1 MANLSYFID
10 LRGVNLSED
19 DLTWLHAMPVGTYD
33 HPVYGEL
40 TFTSE
45 RIERFADNVKNNVR
59 QIELDLDYN
68 HKQDASKGAKAAGWI
83 KDAEARGDGLWIG
96 VSFTDA
102 AKAEIR
108 AGEWKYLSPEF
119 QDTWT
124 DAKGNTYKD
133 VLLGAGL
140 TNRPF
145 LKDLL
150 PIAASDDYVEQLHND
165 VADPKQLHDGYFKVG
180 DRVRQVNGSKVG
192 KISERGGQAYGITW
206 DGSTDVERWV
216 VDGDL
221 APESPSKGEMF
232 YSELENIFA
241 KALSLVV
248 NKKGAK
254 SGV

>member
-10 LRGVNLSED
+10 LRGVSLSEK

-40 TFTSE
+40 SFTSE
-45 RIERFADNVKNNVR
+45 RLQRFADNVKNR
-59 QIELDLDYN
+59 IRKIDLDIDYD
-68 HKQDASKGAKAAGWI
+68 HKQDSSKGSKAAGWI
-83 KDAEARGDGLWIG
+83 KDAEVRNDGLWIG
-96 VSFTDA
+96 VTFTER
-102 AKAEIR
+102 AKEEID

-119 QDTWT
+119 QDHWT
-124 DAKGNTYKD
+124 DASGTKYDD

-150 PIAASDDYVEQLHND
+150 PIAASEEYVDQLRPNN
-165 VADPKQLHDGYFKVG
+165 PKLHDGYFKRN

-192 KISERGGQAYGITW
+192 SITEIGGRAYGVTW
-206 DGSTDVERWV
+206 DGEKDVDRWI

-221 APESPSKGEMF
+221 APETPGKGEMF
-232 YSELENIFA
+232 YSELENVLS
-241 KALSLVV
+241 KALSLVAK
-248 NKKGAK
+248 KKGAE

>member
-1 MANLSYFID
+1 LANLSYFID
-10 LRGVNLSED
+10 LRGVELSEK

-45 RIERFADNVKNNVR
+45 RIERFADNVKKNVR

-83 KDAEARGDGLWIG
+83 KDAEARSDGLWIG
-96 VSFTDA
+96 VAFTDTA
-102 AKAEIR
+102 RAEIE

-119 QDTWT
+119 QDEWT
-124 DAKGNTYKD
+124 DAKGNKYQD

-150 PIAASDDYVEQLHND
+150 PIAASEEYVEQLHAD
-165 VADPKQLHDGYFKVG
+165 TTDPKQLHDGYFKVN
-180 DRVRQVNGSKVG
+180 DRVKHVDNGKVG
-192 KISERGGQAYGITW
+192 KISGVGGRAYEVTW
-206 DGSTDVERWV
+206 DGSKDPERWV
-216 VDGDL
+216 VDGEL
-221 APESPSKGEMF
+221 APETPGKGEMF
-232 YSELENIFA
+232 YSELEQTIIKLA
-241 KALSLVV
+241 ELM
-248 NKKGAK
+248 KGAK